1 MVMAA
6 TLLAVKVTL
15 CYKTVVYAK
24 LYAKYEANAQGTV
37 C

>member
-24 LYAKYEANAQGTV
+24 YEANAQGTV